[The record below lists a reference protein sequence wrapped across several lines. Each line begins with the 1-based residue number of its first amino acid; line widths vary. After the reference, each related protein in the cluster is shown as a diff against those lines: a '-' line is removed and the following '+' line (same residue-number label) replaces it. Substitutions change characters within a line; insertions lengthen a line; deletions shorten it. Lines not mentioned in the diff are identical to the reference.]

1 MKTRVYGPYI
11 RAKSGLADDFP
22 INISPR
28 TTYEHCTGAICS
40 VPEASGSESGFKVGE
55 KFADAE
61 NRLPSEILKKEK
73 NISYIIILH
82 FQSQNIIFLKNLLC
96 N

>member
-11 RAKSGLADDFP
+11 RTKSGLAENFP

-28 TTYEHCTGAICS
+28 TAYENCTVGI

-61 NRLPSEILKKEK
+61 NRRPSEILKKEK
-73 NISYIIILH
+73 NIFYIIILH

>member
-22 INISPR
+22 VNISPR
-28 TTYEHCTGAICS
+28 TTYENCTVGT

-61 NRLPSEILKKEK
+61 NRRPREI
-73 NISYIIILH
+73 
-82 FQSQNIIFLKNLLC
+82 
-96 N
+96 